1 MTKKIKIRSKQ
12 THNKCHTMSAASS
25 LYIFLSEGPFSEVV
39 LDTTTFVDNTCHPIP
54 LKLVPSS
61 ILKRT
66 KQVISKE
73 QKVRYTKIQE

>member
-1 MTKKIKIRSKQ
+1 MTKKKKIRSKQ
-12 THNKCHTMSAASS
+12 TNNKCHTMSAAIS
-25 LYIFLSEGPFSEVV
+25 LYSYRRGPFSEVV